1 LGYHCVLLLD
11 LPPIVLGSGPF
22 AKASRNEALKGPAR
36 VRYDAGSLTEG
47 LEMAETLLK
56 IIFLADT
63 RPGHYHL
70 AQGVIAALA
79 RLCPVDVTRIEVKRK
94 WIVPT
99 RWLRRRITAKTFFPP
114 RMLRMAYRIDAYAL
128 PKADL
133 VVSAGGETQMPN
145 ICVARF
151 LDIPSI
157 FCGSLLRGLG
167 PENFNLIV
175 SSYDR
180 DAGSDRHMVVLK
192 PSAID
197 PDALGRPTEVPR
209 YGPDRHPKRAGLLIG
224 GNAGPFRY
232 RPKEWDRLLAFAGEV
247 SKAWGTRWLIS
258 TSRRTPDFVADR
270 FAALAQDGS
279 VVERFIDYRT
289 AGPGT
294 LPQVFAAADVIVC
307 TEDSS
312 TMISEAVS
320 ARLPVI
326 GVAPAAHRFTDEEQ
340 NYRAFLV
347 ANNWCRVLPI
357 AELTPNSFARA
368 LSEIEPISENPLD
381 ALAAKLKQRLPELF
395 ADIESGAPI
404 G

>member
-1 LGYHCVLLLD
+1 MTR
-11 LPPIVLGSGPF
+11 GS
-22 AKASRNEALKGPAR
+22 ASFTK
-36 VRYDAGSLTEG
+36 G
-47 LEMAETLLK
+47 LEMAETPLK

-79 RLCPVDVTRIEVKRK
+79 RLRPVDVTRVEVQRK

-99 RWLRRRITAKTFFPP
+99 RWLRRRIAAKTFFPP

-151 LDIPSI
+151 LGVPSI

-167 PENFNLIV
+167 PENFDLIV

-197 PDALGRPTEVPR
+197 PDALGRPASVPR
-209 YGPDRHPKRAGLLIG
+209 YGPERRPKLAGLLIG
-224 GNAGPFRY
+224 GNAGPFCY
-232 RPKEWDRLLAFAGEV
+232 RRKEWERLLAFAAEI
-247 SKAWGTRWLIS
+247 STAWGTRWLIS
-258 TSRRTPDFVADR
+258 TSRRTPDHVADKI
-270 FAALAQDGS
+270 AALAKDES
-279 VVERFIDYRT
+279 VVARFIDYRT

-294 LPQVFAAADVIVC
+294 LPQIFAAAEIIVC

-320 ARLPVI
+320 ARLPVV

-340 NYRAFLV
+340 NYRAFLI

-357 AELTPNSFARA
+357 AELTPASFARA
-368 LSEIEPISENPLD
+368 LSENEPIKENPLD
-381 ALAAKLKQRLPELF
+381 ALAAKLKERLPGLLG
-395 ADIESGAPI
+395 DSD
-404 G
+404 

>member
-1 LGYHCVLLLD
+1 
-11 LPPIVLGSGPF
+11 
-22 AKASRNEALKGPAR
+22 
-36 VRYDAGSLTEG
+36 
-47 LEMAETLLK
+47 
-56 IIFLADT
+56 
-63 RPGHYHL
+63 
-70 AQGVIAALA
+70 
-79 RLCPVDVTRIEVKRK
+79 
-94 WIVPT
+94 
-99 RWLRRRITAKTFFPP
+99 
-114 RMLRMAYRIDAYAL
+114 
-128 PKADL
+128 
-133 VVSAGGETQMPN
+133 MPN
-145 ICVARF
+145 ICVSRF

-197 PDALGRPTEVPR
+197 PDALGRPAEVPH
-209 YGPDRHPKRAGLLIG
+209 YGPDRHPKLAGLLIG

-232 RPKEWDRLLAFAGEV
+232 RPKEWDRLLAFAAEV

-294 LPQVFAAADVIVC
+294 LPQVFAAAETIVC

-320 ARLPVI
+320 ARLPVV

-368 LSEIEPISENPLD
+368 LAEIEPIAENPLD
-381 ALAAKLKQRLPELF
+381 ALAAKLKQRLPRLF
-395 ADIESGAPI
+395 QSHSFRL
-404 G
+404 

>member
-1 LGYHCVLLLD
+1 MTAT
-11 LPPIVLGSGPF
+11 P
-22 AKASRNEALKGPAR
+22 LK
-36 VRYDAGSLTEG
+36 V
-47 LEMAETLLK
+47 
-56 IIFLADT
+56 IFLADT

-70 AQGVIAALA
+70 AQGVIAAIE
-79 RLCPVDVTRIEVKRK
+79 RLRPVEVTRVPVQRK

-99 RWLRRRITAKTFFPP
+99 RWLRARINAKSFFPP

-133 VVSAGGETQMPN
+133 VVSAGGETLMPN
-145 ICVARF
+145 ICVTRF
-151 LDIPSI
+151 LGGVPSI

-167 PENFNLIV
+167 PETFSLII

-180 DAGSDRHMVVLK
+180 DATSPRHMVVLK

-197 PDALGRPTEVPR
+197 PDALGRPAIVPR
-209 YGPDRHPKRAGLLIG
+209 YGPDLHPRLAGLLIG

-232 RPKEWDRLLAFAGEV
+232 KREEWERLLAFIAAV
-247 SKAWGTRWLIS
+247 SRAWGTRWLVS
-258 TSRRTPDFVADR
+258 TSRRTPDTIADR
-270 FAALAQDGS
+270 IAELAKDES
-279 VVERFIDYRT
+279 SIARFIDYRT

-294 LPQVFAAADVIVC
+294 LPEVFGTAEVIVC

-340 NYRAFLV
+340 VYRSFLV
-347 ANNWCRVLPI
+347 DNGWCRVLPI
-357 AELTPNSFARA
+357 AALTPTSFAGA
-368 LSEIEPISENPLD
+368 LSEITPLKENPLD
-381 ALAAKLKQRLPELF
+381 ALAAKLKERLPELF
-395 ADIESGAPI
+395 
-404 G
+404 

>member
-1 LGYHCVLLLD
+1 LT
-11 LPPIVLGSGPF
+11 P
-22 AKASRNEALKGPAR
+22 LK
-36 VRYDAGSLTEG
+36 V
-47 LEMAETLLK
+47 
-56 IIFLADT
+56 IFLADT

-79 RLCPVDVTRIEVKRK
+79 RLRPVEVTRIEVKRK

-99 RWLRRRITAKTFFPP
+99 GWLRLRINSKGFFPP
-114 RMLRMAYRIDAYAL
+114 RMLRMSYRIDADAL

-151 LDIPSI
+151 LGVPSI

-167 PENFNLIV
+167 PENFSLVI
-175 SSYDR
+175 SSYAK

-197 PDALGRPTEVPR
+197 PDALGRPAVVPR
-209 YGPDRHPKRAGLLIG
+209 YCADQHPRLAGLLVG

-232 RPKEWDRLLAFAGEV
+232 RREEWERLLGFIAEIA
-247 SKAWGTRWLIS
+247 KAWGTRWLVS
-258 TSRRTPDFVADR
+258 TSRRTPSSVADR
-270 FAALAQDGS
+270 IAELAKDDS
-279 VVERFIDYRT
+279 VVAHFIDYRT

-294 LPQVFAAADVIVC
+294 LPEVFAKAEVIVC

-320 ARLPVI
+320 ARLPVV
-326 GVAPAAHRFTDEEQ
+326 GVAPEAHRFTDEEQ
-340 NYRAFLV
+340 DYRSFLIR
-347 ANNWCRVLPI
+347 NGWCRVLPI
-357 AELTPNSFARA
+357 AALTPDAFADA
-368 LSEIEPISENPLD
+368 LSEIEPIKENPLD
-381 ALAAKLKQRLPELF
+381 GLAAKLKERLPALF
-395 ADIESGAPI
+395 
-404 G
+404 

>member
-1 LGYHCVLLLD
+1 
-11 LPPIVLGSGPF
+11 
-22 AKASRNEALKGPAR
+22 
-36 VRYDAGSLTEG
+36 
-47 LEMAETLLK
+47 
-56 IIFLADT
+56 
-63 RPGHYHL
+63 
-70 AQGVIAALA
+70 
-79 RLCPVDVTRIEVKRK
+79 
-94 WIVPT
+94 
-99 RWLRRRITAKTFFPP
+99 
-114 RMLRMAYRIDAYAL
+114 
-128 PKADL
+128 
-133 VVSAGGETQMPN
+133 
-145 ICVARF
+145 
-151 LDIPSI
+151 
-157 FCGSLLRGLG
+157 
-167 PENFNLIV
+167 
-175 SSYDR
+175 
-180 DAGSDRHMVVLK
+180 
-192 PSAID
+192 
-197 PDALGRPTEVPR
+197 
-209 YGPDRHPKRAGLLIG
+209 LIG

-232 RPKEWDRLLAFAGEV
+232 RPKEWDRLLAFAAEV

-320 ARLPVI
+320 ARLPVV

-357 AELTPNSFARA
+357 AELTPTSFARA
-368 LSEIEPISENPLD
+368 LAEIEPIAENPLD

-395 ADIESGAPI
+395 TAVESRAPI